1 MKRKFLVAALAV
13 FCFSAFA
20 QTNIKDVRTNPDL
33 FFLKDGEQASSLD
46 LLPPP
51 PEIGSLQWFN
61 DEARYYWGLK
71 QRNTPRGDQAAA
83 DANVEDVAMN
93 FSDAF
98 GTRITKEE
106 IGRAHV

>member
-71 QRNTPRGDQAAA
+71 QRNTPRG
-83 DANVEDVAMN
+83 
-93 FSDAF
+93 
-98 GTRITKEE
+98 TRLLPTPT
-106 IGRAHV
+106 